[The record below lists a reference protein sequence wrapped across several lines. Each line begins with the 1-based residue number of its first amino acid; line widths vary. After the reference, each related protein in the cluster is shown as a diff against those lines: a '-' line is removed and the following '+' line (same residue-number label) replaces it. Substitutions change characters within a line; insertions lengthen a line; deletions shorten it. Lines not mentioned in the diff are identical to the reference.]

1 MLSCFSLTDHFE
13 FIYLAFLK
21 LLYRRWTSPK
31 KKLYRKVAAICLRG
45 GRFWREPLI
54 PGDRNQVAA
63 CFRCM
68 LLKSCKVWPLW
79 FSIRVEA
86 ENVDWSKAGFPW
98 ISHVFWHRS
107 WDCVL
112 GINCFLWLGDKL
124 CSIFLLEKN
133 DQALWH
139 LRSQSLSFKFK
150 TLFLCSPQCTS
161 C

>member
-1 MLSCFSLTDHFE
+1 MLSCYSLTDHFE

-21 LLYRRWTSPK
+21 LLYRRRTSPEK
-31 KKLYRKVAAICLRG
+31 NLYRKFAAICLRG

-54 PGDRNQVAA
+54 PGNRNQVAA

-86 ENVDWSKAGFPW
+86 ENVDWSKVGFPW

-112 GINCFLWLGDKL
+112 SINCFLWLKNKL
-124 CSIFLLEKN
+124 CGIFLLE
-133 DQALWH
+133 
-139 LRSQSLSFKFK
+139 
-150 TLFLCSPQCTS
+150 
-161 C
+161 